1 MKFTIPTQEFNYL
14 INRCLNI
21 IPTKTTLPILGNL
34 LIEAAD
40 GTLSIT
46 SSDLTVGVR
55 CSAEVNIEEAGST
68 TLPAK
73 KLAQLVRELTAV
85 NVQVS
90 TNTSHITEI
99 RADSSRF
106 KLHGM
111 SKESFP
117 SLPDL
122 SGAVKFKTKQ
132 SEFKDVLS
140 RTAFAVSRE
149 ENRFVLTGVC
159 MSLAQ
164 GIATFIGTDGKRLA
178 RNILPVSVD
187 HALKASYVMPIKA
200 IEEVLKVLGDEGDV
214 IVYLAPDKLAFE
226 TEDTFIV
233 TKLLEG
239 EYPDLNQVIP
249 QSVPNKVTLHRD
261 ELVVLLKQVGLFSG
275 EKNQVR
281 FLFKDGEL
289 KLSAHS
295 PEHGEGRVSMPAN
308 YHGAPLEIAFNPG
321 LLVDILRHNR
331 GETVSLGMTDAHN
344 PGVITDD
351 TEKEFAG
358 ATANPLYVLM
368 PMRLEE

>member
-1 MKFTIPTQEFNYL
+1 MKFTIPTQEFNYML
-14 INRCLNI
+14 NRCLSL
-21 IPTKTTLPILGNL
+21 IPTKTTLPILGNVL
-34 LIEAAD
+34 VEAAN
-40 GTLSIT
+40 GILSLT

-55 CSAEVNIEEAGST
+55 CFSEVKIDEEGST

-90 TNTSHITEI
+90 TNATHITEI
-99 RADSSRF
+99 KADGSRF

-122 SGAVKFKTKQ
+122 SEGVKFQTKQ
-132 SEFKDVLS
+132 GQLKDVLS
-140 RTAFAVSRE
+140 RTAFAVSRD

-159 MSLAQ
+159 MNIAG

-178 RNILPVSVD
+178 RNILPVDVD
-187 HALKASYVMPIKA
+187 KALKASYVMPIKA
-200 IEEVLKVLGDEGDV
+200 IEEVLKVLTDEGNV
-214 IVYLAPDKLAFE
+214 TIYLTSDKLAFE

-249 QSVPNKVTLHRD
+249 QAVPKKVTLHRD
-261 ELVVLLKQVGLFSG
+261 ELIVLLKQVGLFSG
-275 EKNQVR
+275 ERNQVR
-281 FLFKDGEL
+281 FLFEEGEL
-289 KLSAHS
+289 KLSADS
-295 PEHGEGRVSMPAN
+295 AEQGEGHVSMPAN
-308 YHGAPLEIAFNPG
+308 YHGEPLEIAFNPTFF
-321 LLVDILRHNR
+321 VDILRHNR
-331 GETVSLGMTDAHN
+331 GETVSLGITDAFN
-344 PGVITDD
+344 PGVIT
-351 TEKEFAG
+351 EESEEEFAG